1 MQVGRDY
8 TNIRY
13 SCDNNSTLTVSS
25 SGIGSVLSSNRSST
39 NSLHSPLG
47 SSVNS
52 VTLRSESRR
61 SPRAVSEMHLPRWVY
76 INKKIERK
84 YL

>member
-13 SCDNNSTLTVSS
+13 SCDTNSSLTGST
-25 SGIGSVLSSNRSST
+25 SGLGSLISSNRSST

-47 SSVNS
+47 SVNS
-52 VTLRSESRR
+52 VTLRTESRR
-61 SPRAVSEMHLPRWVY
+61 SPRAVSEMQLPR
-76 INKKIERK
+76 
-84 YL
+84 